1 MKAIVALSTVCLIF
15 GLSANGLSQGVQTG
29 IIRGT
34 VVDAQGGVVPGVTV
48 TVTSP
53 ALQGPRSTVTDA
65 QGSFSLRSLPA
76 GDYELTFELSGFR
89 TIKQNSALPL
99 GLTLERNVT
108 IHPAD
113 VEIGVTVAA
122 ETPAPIATPIVG
134 ANFKHDEI
142 EALATPRTLQGIAT
156 LSPGLTTNTPNR
168 NQVAING
175 AFAFDNV
182 FMVNGV
188 DINDNLFGSP
198 QDLFIEDG
206 IEETQVLTSGVPAE
220 YGRFTGGV
228 VNAIT
233 KSGGNRFSGSF
244 RTNFSN
250 PQWTVQTP
258 FETCDSAVTTAS
270 CRPAPERPDDL
281 QFVHEG
287 TFGGPI
293 VKDKLWFFGAGRYS
307 ELSNASTLPIS
318 NQPNVQTD
326 TNKRAEIKITGTA
339 KTNHTIQGGY
349 LNSPTDQASRPTF
362 GFTIDPAAVVN
373 PNYPNWY
380 TFVNYR
386 GVFGTK
392 FLGEAQYSTRKYRR
406 LDTGGTS
413 TALVDSPIIT
423 LTQQQAH
430 YNAPYFDSTDPEDRN
445 NSQLTGNFTYFLDT
459 GKRGRHEIKGG
470 YEWFRSQNIGGNSQ
484 TATGYV
490 IYADFAEDAGGN
502 PRLDAANRLIPTF
515 VPGLTQN
522 ENWIPVRGA
531 SINVDTNS
539 LFAQDHWAINSHWSA
554 DLGVRYERARTEATG
569 GLVGID
575 TDTIVP
581 RLGTSY
587 DVQGNGRHIIHVT
600 YGHYAGRYNEAQV
613 SNNTNVGN
621 PDVLYGIY
629 VGPPGEG
636 RGFAPGFD
644 PVNYVPYGGLFPTA
658 NVSFEDGLS
667 APIVKEYTTS
677 YGVSIRNGRGY
688 LESTYVWRNT
698 DQIIE
703 DFITLSNGVTTVVED
718 GFDVGTFTNSVYRNT
733 GLADR
738 AYQALEFQGRYNA
751 SSRWTLNGSY
761 TVELKN
767 DGNYEGEAANQ
778 PGITSQIGD
787 FPEAFNATRTFPT
800 GRLLN
805 FQRNK
810 LILWSTYVASL
821 GSLGDA
827 SISGLLRV
835 NSGTTYSLAAQGQP
849 LTATQ
854 LARIAA
860 YPDAPQDQPVYFD
873 ERGSEHFNG
882 YGVLDFSVNYNV
894 PVFRTLRPWVKFDI
908 YNLFNNQKLITW
920 NTSVRQDP
928 NSPKDNLGLATGYIQ
943 GASFGR
949 ATANTN
955 FPVPFYAG
963 TLETGGRTFRMAL
976 GFRF

>member
-1 MKAIVALSTVCLIF
+1 MKAIVALLTTCLI
-15 GLSANGLSQGVQTG
+15 LALAANGLSQGVQTG

-34 VVDAQGGVVPGVTV
+34 VVDAQGAVVPGVTV

-65 QGSFSLRSLPA
+65 QGSFSLRNLPA
-76 GDYELTFELSGFR
+76 GDYEMTFELSGFR
-89 TIKQNSALPL
+89 TVKQTSALPL

-108 IHPAD
+108 VHPAD

-258 FETCDSAVTTAS
+258 FETCDPAVTTAS

-281 QFVHEG
+281 QFVYEG
-287 TFGGPI
+287 TLGGPI

-392 FLGEAQYSTRKYRR
+392 FLGEARYCNQKVPAAGHRR
-406 LDTGGTS
+406 DEHRPGRLSDHH
-413 TALVDSPIIT
+413 VDPAAGP
-423 LTQQQAH
+423 LQR
-430 YNAPYFDSTDPEDRN
+430 PVFRFDRSRRPEQFAADR
-445 NSQLTGNFTYFLDT
+445 QLHL
-459 GKRGRHEIKGG
+459 
-470 YEWFRSQNIGGNSQ
+470 
-484 TATGYV
+484 
-490 IYADFAEDAGGN
+490 
-502 PRLDAANRLIPTF
+502 L
-515 VPGLTQN
+515 
-522 ENWIPVRGA
+522 
-531 SINVDTNS
+531 
-539 LFAQDHWAINSHWSA
+539 
-554 DLGVRYERARTEATG
+554 
-569 GLVGID
+569 
-575 TDTIVP
+575 P
-581 RLGTSY
+581 RLG
-587 DVQGNGRHIIHVT
+587 
-600 YGHYAGRYNEAQV
+600 
-613 SNNTNVGN
+613 
-621 PDVLYGIY
+621 
-629 VGPPGEG
+629 
-636 RGFAPGFD
+636 
-644 PVNYVPYGGLFPTA
+644 
-658 NVSFEDGLS
+658 
-667 APIVKEYTTS
+667 
-677 YGVSIRNGRGY
+677 
-688 LESTYVWRNT
+688 
-698 DQIIE
+698 
-703 DFITLSNGVTTVVED
+703 
-718 GFDVGTFTNSVYRNT
+718 
-733 GLADR
+733 
-738 AYQALEFQGRYNA
+738 QARPSRDQGRLRMVPEPEHRRQFA
-751 SSRWTLNGSY
+751 DGHRLRDLCGLRRRCRRQPAVRRRKPADPDIRAGPDAKRELDSGSRRLNQCGY
-761 TVELKN
+761 ELFVR
-767 DGNYEGEAANQ
+767 
-778 PGITSQIGD
+778 P
-787 FPEAFNATRTFPT
+787 
-800 GRLLN
+800 
-805 FQRNK
+805 
-810 LILWSTYVASL
+810 
-821 GSLGDA
+821 GSLGD
-827 SISGLLRV
+827 
-835 NSGTTYSLAAQGQP
+835 QQP
-849 LTATQ
+849 LVSGP
-854 LARIAA
+854 RRSI
-860 YPDAPQDQPVYFD
+860 
-873 ERGSEHFNG
+873 
-882 YGVLDFSVNYNV
+882 
-894 PVFRTLRPWVKFDI
+894 
-908 YNLFNNQKLITW
+908 
-920 NTSVRQDP
+920 
-928 NSPKDNLGLATGYIQ
+928 
-943 GASFGR
+943 
-949 ATANTN
+949 
-955 FPVPFYAG
+955 
-963 TLETGGRTFRMAL
+963 
-976 GFRF
+976 